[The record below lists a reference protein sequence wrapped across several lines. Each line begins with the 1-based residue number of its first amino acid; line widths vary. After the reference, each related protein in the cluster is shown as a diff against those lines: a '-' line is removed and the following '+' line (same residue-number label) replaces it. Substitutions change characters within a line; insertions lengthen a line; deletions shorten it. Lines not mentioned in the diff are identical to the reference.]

1 MATTGRNARGMA
13 RGRKQGLSVVSQSES
28 TKGENTGVNPD
39 KHTQDEG
46 RVSGSLEQLRQYPA
60 DELFSAANNGEESPA
75 LRKRSFVSES
85 ELLRFL
91 CLERKRSERS
101 GKPFLVMLVE
111 GGARF
116 AAGGRDSVPACLA
129 EALLSSTRDTDLVG
143 WYKTGSIMAVLFT
156 EIADEPS
163 VAMNILLAKFTSLVG
178 ELIPAEQESH
188 VKISIHVFPE
198 PPNGD
203 SAKKADLTFYP
214 DITRSMQSDATN
226 SGLKRA
232 IDLLGSAIALVLLSP
247 VLLLVAI
254 AVKLT
259 SKGPVLIRQARVGQ
273 YGRNFTLLKFRSMYA
288 NCDHNIHKE
297 YVTRFI
303 AGADDVLHTDSNG
316 NGVYKLTKD
325 PRVTPFG
332 HLLRK
337 TSLDEVPQF
346 LNVLRGEMSL
356 VGPRPA
362 MPYEVDRYETWH
374 RRRMLAAKP
383 GITGLW
389 QVHGRSRTSF
399 DEMVRLDLKYVETAS
414 LALDLKIILQTPRAV
429 FFGAY

>member
-1 MATTGRNARGMA
+1 LATKGHNARGTM
-13 RGRKQGLSVVSQSES
+13 RSRKQALPAVSQSGS
-28 TKGENTGVNPD
+28 VQGENTGVNPD
-39 KHTQDEG
+39 ERRQDEG
-46 RVSGSLEQLRQYPA
+46 HQSGSLEQPRQYPT
-60 DELFSAANNGEESPA
+60 DELFSAAYNGEQSPA
-75 LRKRSFVSES
+75 LRKRSFVSED
-85 ELLRFL
+85 EFLRFL

-111 GGARF
+111 GGALF
-116 AAGGRDSVPACLA
+116 AAGGRDRVPARIA

-143 WYKTGSIMAVLFT
+143 WYKSGSIMGVLCT
-156 EIADEPS
+156 EIADELS
-163 VAMNILLAKFTSLVG
+163 VAMNVLLAKFTSLVG
-178 ELIPAEQESH
+178 KLIPAEQESH
-188 VKISIHVFPE
+188 VKISMHVFPE

-203 SAKKADLTFYP
+203 SGRKADLTFYP
-214 DITRSMQSDATN
+214 DVTRSMQSDATN

-232 IDLLGSAIALVLLSP
+232 IDLLGSVIALVLLSP
-247 VLLLVAI
+247 VILLVAV

-259 SKGPVLIRQARVGQ
+259 SKGPVLIRQTRVGQ

-288 NCDHNIHKE
+288 DCDHNIHKA
-297 YVTRFI
+297 YVSRFI
-303 AGADDVLHTDSNG
+303 AGAADVIHTDDNG
-316 NGVYKLTKD
+316 KGVYKLTKD
-325 PRVTPFG
+325 PRVTLFG
-332 HLLRK
+332 RFLRK

-346 LNVLRGEMSL
+346 FNVLRGEMSL

>member
-1 MATTGRNARGMA
+1 MATIGRNARGMV
-13 RGRKQGLSVVSQSES
+13 RSRKQAPVASQSGSVE
-28 TKGENTGVNPD
+28 GETTGVNSD
-39 KHTQDEG
+39 KRTKDEG
-46 RVSGSLEQLRQYPA
+46 RESGGLEEPRQYPT
-60 DELFSAANNGEESPA
+60 DELFSAAYNGEQSPP
-75 LRKRSFVSES
+75 LRKRSFVNEG
-85 ELLRFL
+85 EFLRYL

-111 GGARF
+111 GGELF

-129 EALLSSTRDTDLVG
+129 EALLSSSRDTDLVG
-143 WYKTGSIMAVLFT
+143 WYKTGSIMGVLFT

-163 VAMNILLAKFTSLVG
+163 VAMNVLLAKFTGLVG
-178 ELIPAEQESH
+178 ELIPSEKESH
-188 VKISIHVFPE
+188 VKISIHMFPE

-203 SAKKADLTFYP
+203 SARKADLTFYP
-214 DITRSMQSDATN
+214 DVTRSMQSDAT
-226 SGLKRA
+226 SSWLKRA
-232 IDLLGSAIALVLLSP
+232 IDLAASAIALVLLSP
-247 VLLLVAI
+247 VFLLGAV

-259 SKGPVLIRQARVGQ
+259 SKGPVLIRQTRVGQ

-288 NCDHNIHKE
+288 DCDHNIHKE

-303 AGADDVLHTDSNG
+303 AGADDVIHTDGNG
-316 NGVYKLTKD
+316 KGVYKLTKD

-332 HLLRK
+332 QILRK

-346 LNVLRGEMSL
+346 INVLRGEMSL

-374 RRRMLAAKP
+374 RRRLLAAKP

-414 LALDLKIILQTPRAV
+414 LVLDLKIILQTPRAV

>member
-1 MATTGRNARGMA
+1 MATKGHNARGMG
-13 RGRKQGLSVVSQSES
+13 RNRKQGLTVVSPSAS
-28 TKGENTGVNPD
+28 AKDENAGVNPD
-39 KHTQDEG
+39 ARTPDQGH
-46 RVSGSLEQLRQYPA
+46 VSGSLEQPRQYPT
-60 DELFSAANNGEESPA
+60 DELFSAVYDGDQNPA
-75 LRKRSFVSES
+75 LRQRSSVSEN
-85 ELLRFL
+85 EFLRFL

-101 GKPFLVMLVE
+101 DKPFLVMLVE
-111 GGARF
+111 GGALF
-116 AAGGRDSVPACLA
+116 AAGGRDSVPARLV

-156 EIADEPS
+156 EIADDPS
-163 VAMNILLAKFTSLVG
+163 VAMNVLLAKFTGLVSA
-178 ELIPAEQESH
+178 LIPAEQESH
-188 VKISIHVFPE
+188 VKISIHMFPE

-203 SAKKADLTFYP
+203 STRKSDLTFYP
-214 DITRSMQSDATN
+214 EVTRSMQSDATS

-232 IDLLGSAIALVLLSP
+232 IDLLGSAMALVLLSP

-254 AVKLT
+254 AVRLT
-259 SKGPVLIRQARVGQ
+259 SKGPVLIRQSRVGQ

-303 AGADDVLHTDSNG
+303 AGADDVMHTDDNG

-332 HLLRK
+332 RFLRK

-414 LALDLKIILQTPRAV
+414 LALDLKIMLQTPRAV

>member
-1 MATTGRNARGMA
+1 LATTGHNARGRM
-13 RGRKQGLSVVSQSES
+13 RGRKQGLTVVSPSES
-28 TKGENTGVNPD
+28 AKGEITGVNSNQRM
-39 KHTQDEG
+39 KNEG
-46 RVSGSLEQLRQYPA
+46 CESGSLEQPRQYPT
-60 DELFSAANNGEESPA
+60 DELFSAPYSGDRSTA
-75 LRKRSFVSES
+75 LPKRSAVSES
-85 ELLRFL
+85 EFLRFL

-111 GGARF
+111 GGNLF

-143 WYKTGSIMAVLFT
+143 WYKAGAIMAVLFA

-163 VAMNILLAKFTSLVG
+163 VAMNVLLAKFTGLVG
-178 ELIPAEQESH
+178 EMIPAEQESH
-188 VKISIHVFPE
+188 VKISIHIFPE
-198 PPNGD
+198 PSNGE
-203 SAKKADLTFYP
+203 SARKADLTFYP
-214 DITRSMQSDATN
+214 DVTRTVQSDAT
-226 SGLKRA
+226 SSWLKRA
-232 IDLLGSAIALVLLSP
+232 IDLVASAIALVLLSP
-247 VLLLVAI
+247 VLLLVAVAI
-254 AVKLT
+254 KLT
-259 SKGPVLIRQARVGQ
+259 SKGPVLIRQTRVGQ

-288 NCDHNIHKE
+288 DCDHNIHKE

-303 AGADDVLHTDSNG
+303 AGAADVIHTDGNG
-316 NGVYKLTKD
+316 KGVYKLTKD

-332 HLLRK
+332 QILRK

-346 LNVLRGEMSL
+346 FNVLRGEMSL

-389 QVHGRSRTSF
+389 QVHGRSSTSF

-414 LALDLKIILQTPRAV
+414 LALDLKIMLQTPRAV